1 MKTFLQFL
9 SGTTGILLAI
19 MLCAVASCVL
29 CVLSGVALPILFPI
43 TPTP

>member
-1 MKTFLQFL
+1 MKTFLQFF
-9 SGTTGILLAI
+9 SGATGVMLAI
-19 MLCAVASCVL
+19 GLCIVASCVL